1 MSTKEK
7 NFKCEFCSKRFKRE
21 YDFLKHV
28 RILHKSQTKED
39 FSCDLCSKIFTT
51 LMSLKKH
58 KWDYH
63 ESVKKNYC
71 DICGLAFSK
80 SSELN
85 FHVDKVHKGKCI
97 CSECGKDFGHA
108 ENLKRHIQCVHEGR
122 RDYNCSECGKVFGQP
137 GDLKRHIKCV
147 HEGQRDYNCLECG
160 KDFGGA
166 GVLKK
171 HIQCVHEGRRD
182 YNCLECGKNLSTA
195 QHLKKHI
202 ERFHEKS
209 KADRIVSDVDNSEI
223 VHETN
228 TVQIPESNYA
238 RNEVIYENMEVKMEQ
253 FEVEEMPTFESES
266 TYLDKKI
273 KKEVKI
279 EPLESINDGQMFQH
293 PDTRRKSKEK
303 NDLNSH
309 FQSRI
314 YEKSRNMVSND
325 EIKKEDNGSEEMPI
339 FEKDSTYLE
348 QEIKK
353 EIKIE
358 ANW

>member
-1 MSTKEK
+1 M
-7 NFKCEFCSKRFKRE
+7 
-21 YDFLKHV
+21 KH
-28 RILHKSQTKED
+28 
-39 FSCDLCSKIFTT
+39 
-51 LMSLKKH
+51 
-58 KWDYH
+58 
-63 ESVKKNYC
+63 
-71 DICGLAFSK
+71 
-80 SSELN
+80 
-85 FHVDKVHKGKCI
+85 
-97 CSECGKDFGHA
+97 
-108 ENLKRHIQCVHEGR
+108 
-122 RDYNCSECGKVFGQP
+122 
-137 GDLKRHIKCV
+137 HIKHV
-147 HEGQRDYNCLECG
+147 HEGQ
-160 KDFGGA
+160 
-166 GVLKK
+166 
-171 HIQCVHEGRRD
+171 RD

-303 NDLNSH
+303 NYLNSH

-353 EIKIE
+353 EINIE
-358 ANW
+358 LNW

>member
-7 NFKCEFCSKRFKRE
+7 NYKCEYCSKRFKRE

-97 CSECGKDFGHA
+97 CSECGKDFCTSDYLRIHIKCVHEGRRDYNCS
-108 ENLKRHIQCVHEGR
+108 ECGKDFTSSSKLKKHFQCVHEGR
-122 RDYNCSECGKVFGQP
+122 RDYNCSECGKGFRFP
-137 GDLKRHIKCV
+137 SELKHHIKHV
-147 HEGQRDYNCLECG
+147 HEGQ
-160 KDFGGA
+160 
-166 GVLKK
+166 
-171 HIQCVHEGRRD
+171 RD

-314 YEKSRNMVSND
+314 YEKSRDMVSND

>member
-7 NFKCEFCSKRFKRE
+7 NYKCEYCSKCFKRE

-122 RDYNCSECGKVFGQP
+122 RDYNC
-137 GDLKRHIKCV
+137 
-147 HEGQRDYNCLECG
+147 
-160 KDFGGA
+160 
-166 GVLKK
+166 
-171 HIQCVHEGRRD
+171 
-182 YNCLECGKNLSTA
+182 LECGKNLSTA
-195 QHLKKHI
+195 QNLKKHI
-202 ERFHEKS
+202 ERFHEES

-314 YEKSRNMVSND
+314 YEKSRDMVSND